1 MSNTITRMSGENLT
15 ALQAYVTSGFQAL
28 ATRVAGSFDQIGS
41 VSSQPVSSQ
50 PAMQTSSPVGST
62 ALTQDKPS
70 QNYAA
75 NQVKSNYV
83 HTQTNTYLEPRRGC
97 STGKSAGRA
106 PLRIDQSSAGSLDDL
121 VHPQEQRRRDGQAE
135 RLRGLE
141 VDDESELRGLLDRK
155 LAGLRALKY
164 FVHGDRRA
172 SSQLLPVD
180 FASHGRTAGWTRR
193 RPIQPRAS
201 FAAPFPR
208 LGK

>member
-1 MSNTITRMSGENLT
+1 MPQLFMSNTITRMSGENLT

-83 HTQTNTYLEPRRGC
+83 HTQTNTYLEPRRQV
-97 STGKSAGRA
+97 GRA
-106 PLRIDQSSAGSLDDL
+106 RSL
-121 VHPQEQRRRDGQAE
+121 EN
-135 RLRGLE
+135 
-141 VDDESELRGLLDRK
+141 
-155 LAGLRALKY
+155 
-164 FVHGDRRA
+164 
-172 SSQLLPVD
+172 
-180 FASHGRTAGWTRR
+180 
-193 RPIQPRAS
+193 RPILR
-201 FAAPFPR
+201 R
-208 LGK
+208 LTR